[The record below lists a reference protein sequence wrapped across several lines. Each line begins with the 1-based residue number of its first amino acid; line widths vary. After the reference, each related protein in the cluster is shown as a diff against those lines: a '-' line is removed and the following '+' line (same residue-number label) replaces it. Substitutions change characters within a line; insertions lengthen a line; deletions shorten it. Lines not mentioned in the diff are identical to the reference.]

1 MAYKEVELKDSKDEC
16 RGRNG
21 WFVAKKALVG
31 LTGAFT
37 GKGYAEIHIH
47 LMVESQRSGKN
58 YPIDISIEKA
68 EAVKV
73 AQAILKAAGLTEY
86 RLLVVK
92 GDVKPELRGLFESE
106 DARDSEAK
114 RYRKEDDPGMKD
126 GLYALDIVAGEP
138 RVDSYSG
145 GFFEEAEEPEGVKP

>member
-1 MAYKEVELKDSKDEC
+1 MAYKEVKLEDGKDEC

-37 GKGYAEIHIH
+37 GKGYAETHIH

-58 YPIDISIEKA
+58 YPIDMAIEKA

-73 AQAILKAAGLTEY
+73 AQAILKAAGLTAHH
-86 RLLVVK
+86 LLVVC
-92 GDVKPELRGLFESE
+92 GDIEPGLRGPFESE
-106 DARDSEAK
+106 DARDGEAK
-114 RYRKEDDPGMKD
+114 RYRKEDDPGAKD
-126 GLYALDIVAGEP
+126 GLYALDIVGGEP
-138 RVDSYSG
+138 RVDSYAG
-145 GFFEEAEEPEGVKP
+145 RFFEEGEPEGVLVE